1 MAGRRGDHSVAG
13 DLVPA
18 EPRVVCV
25 LTENWTLIPAS
36 DPGAIVELARQAEAA
51 GVDAVMLSEHV
62 VMGASAGLDGVMA
75 NPREYAL
82 PGNQDPATPW
92 PSSIVLLSAIAQ
104 ATTSLRLVA
113 GAILAPL
120 RHPLLLARELGT
132 LDLLSNGRLVVL
144 PTVGWHEDEYRALG
158 VDYRRRGRL
167 LDQHL
172 AVWRSAWSESPSTFT
187 GDDYA
192 YEEIWL
198 EPKAF
203 RPAGPTLWFG
213 GSAVHPALIRRIVK
227 YGSGFNPLGR
237 MSSEGLASLADAMRE
252 EGRDPATLE
261 LVGGLRGTFQDDDST
276 ADLAQAVNDAVP
288 EQLAQ
293 GYTSFCFKPNQF
305 TDDVEAWGD
314 VCAEAVR
321 RVVEVAQRHGGVE
334 GARAAWASMG
344 GV

>member
-1 MAGRRGDHSVAG
+1 LSS
-13 DLVPA
+13 
-18 EPRVVCV
+18 EPRLVCV
-25 LTENWTLIPAS
+25 LTENWTLVPAS

-62 VMGASAGLDGVMA
+62 VMGASAGANGVMS

-104 ATTSLRLVA
+104 ATTTLRLVA

-132 LDLLSNGRLVVL
+132 LDLLSKGRLVVL
-144 PTVGWHEDEYRALG
+144 PTVGWHEDEYAALG

-167 LDQHL
+167 LDEHL
-172 AVWRSAWSESPSTFT
+172 EVWRAVWSESPASFS
-187 GDDYA
+187 GDGYSFDD
-192 YEEIWL
+192 IWL

-203 RPAGPTLWFG
+203 RPTGPPLWFG
-213 GSAVHPALIRRIVK
+213 GSSVHPALVRRIVS

-237 MSSEGLASLADAMRE
+237 MSTEALGGLADAMRSA
-252 EGRDPATLE
+252 GRDPATLE
-261 LVGGLRGTFQDDDST
+261 MVGGLRGAFPDDDSP
-276 ADLAQAVNDAVP
+276 ADIAEAVEDAVP

-314 VCAEAVR
+314 VCEEAVG
-321 RVVEVAQRHGGVE
+321 RVREVTKRHGGVAA
-334 GARAAWASMG
+334 ARAALTSMG
-344 GV
+344 SAA

>member
-1 MAGRRGDHSVAG
+1 VAS
-13 DLVPA
+13 
-18 EPRVVCV
+18 EPRLVCV
-25 LTENWTLIPAS
+25 LTENWTLVPAS
-36 DPGAIVELARQAEAA
+36 DPGAIVDLARQAEAA

-62 VMGASAGLDGVMA
+62 VMGPSAGEDGVMG

-92 PSSIVLLSAIAQ
+92 PNSVVLLSAIAQ
-104 ATTSLRLVA
+104 ATTTLRIVA

-132 LDLLSNGRLVVL
+132 LDLLSKGRLVVL

-172 AVWRSAWSESPSTFT
+172 RVWRSVWETSPANFS
-187 GDDYA
+187 GEDYS
-192 YEEIWL
+192 YEDVWL

-203 RPAGPTLWFG
+203 RPEGPALWFG
-213 GSAVHPALIRRIVK
+213 GSSVHPALVRRIVR

-237 MSSEGLASLADAMRE
+237 MSDEGLATLADAMRA
-252 EGRDPATLE
+252 EGRDPADLE
-261 LVGGLRGTFQDDDST
+261 MVGGLRGTFPDDAST
-276 ADLAQAVNDAVP
+276 ADLAAAVEEAVP

-305 TDDVEAWGD
+305 TDDVAAWGE
-314 VCAEAVR
+314 VCGEAVQ
-321 RVVEVAQRHGGVE
+321 RVREVAERHGGVE
-334 GARAAWASMG
+334 AARAAWTSVG
-344 GV
+344 GG